1 MPSAA
6 SVPQPRVNSRQR
18 GPIGSDRFAY
28 LRRPMSPASFL
39 RFLLG
44 LTTAFISAAGFAAPG
59 DGIANSAHN
68 FVRGAGSG
76 STGLCNT
83 CHVTRTTG
91 VRTLGWFPDATGDW
105 IEPNALSGQRTH
117 GASHDRAGPSDRC
130 LSCHDGTVAVGDTGA
145 LPRSSDERVMATL
158 RRVGSAYES
167 VHSVPMP
174 YPYAGTRSTYKG
186 VTERASDLDGFM
198 PDPTTGNIRLY
209 SESGGRVAARPKRG
223 ATGIEC
229 SSCHDP
235 HNTEARERHLLRAPL
250 DGAST
255 SSGYL
260 CNQCHGL
267 HRPA

>member
-6 SVPQPRVNSRQR
+6 PVPQPRVNSRQR
-18 GPIGSDRFAY
+18 GPIGSDAFAY
-28 LRRPMSPASFL
+28 LRPMPPASFIRSL
-39 RFLLG
+39 VVLA
-44 LTTAFISAAGFAAPG
+44 TAFMSGACFAAPG
-59 DGIANSAHN
+59 DGIANSAHD
-68 FVRGAGSG
+68 FARGGRSAG
-76 STGLCNT
+76 TGLCNT
-83 CHVTRTTG
+83 CHVTRTA
-91 VRTLGWFPDATGDW
+91 VARTLGWSPEATGDW
-105 IEPNALSGQRTH
+105 VEENASTGHALH

-130 LSCHDGTVAVGDTGA
+130 LTCHDGTVAVGDTGA
-145 LPRSSDERVMATL
+145 LPRSSDERVMAAL

-186 VTERASDLDGFM
+186 MTERASDLDGFIA
-198 PDPTTGNIRLY
+198 DPTVGNIRLY
-209 SESGGRVAARPKRG
+209 SESGGRVAAQPKRG
-223 ATGIEC
+223 ATGVEC

-235 HNTEARERHLLRAPL
+235 HNNEARERHLLRARL

-267 HRPA
+267 HPPT